1 MQSSNFSEESA
12 HTSLVTLRDYLR
24 VLFRQKAVV
33 LTAIFT
39 VLITVFIG
47 LTLKTPVYEAQV
59 KMLISAEKLVQA
71 PYSRDITGGRN
82 DQEAQTQSEIAKSAP
97 VLERAVRALG
107 LNQKPKDYA
116 KRYASPIKSKLIDFI
131 LRLKKNQ
138 GARYTPKQLE
148 LLAFRGAVEDLRK
161 RIEVEPIRAT
171 NLFVI
176 RVQDF
181 DPIGAATIANVV
193 SRSYVIFDQEQQ
205 LADLALKYGDKHP
218 TVIQLKD
225 NIYKMAKRLRGIPL
239 SNIEAIGP
247 ATVKV
252 IEQARVPLEPAGPRK
267 LIVMVLG
274 LGMSIF
280 LGLMLA
286 FVFEYMDPTF
296 KSPREVEAELAL
308 PFLGSIPRR
317 GFMDK
322 LLVQPAQK
330 KSVYAHYYQIL
341 ADELYLLVKSRKVK
355 TILVTSSSTKEGISA
370 VVANLG
376 AFLSQK
382 AGHRV
387 LLVDANLRHPGLHE
401 LLKIENTA
409 GWAEVI
415 EGKAAL
421 KDVIHDQG
429 QNLHVIT
436 AGKTGLNPVILL
448 DSGKVKELL
457 EEVQQKY
464 EVVLMDC
471 PDFTGFKDALVLSGH
486 TDATVVVVSEGL
498 TRRQIIKITLR
509 PLVERKANVLGVV
522 LNNRTFP
529 IPKFIYER
537 V

>member
-1 MQSSNFSEESA
+1 MESFNFSEASA
-12 HTSLVTLRDYLR
+12 HTSFVTLRDYLR

-39 VLITVFIG
+39 VLITVFIS

-59 KMLISAEKLVQA
+59 KMLISAAKLVQA
-71 PYSRDITGGRN
+71 PYSRDIPGNRN
-82 DQEAQTQSEIAKSAP
+82 DQEALTQSEIAKSAP

-107 LNQKPKDYA
+107 LKQKPEDYE
-116 KRYASPIKSKLIDFI
+116 KRYASPIKCKLIDFM
-131 LRLKKNQ
+131 LRLKKTQ
-138 GARYTPKQLE
+138 GVRYTPKQQQ

-161 RIEVEPIRAT
+161 RIKVEPIRAT
-171 NLFVI
+171 NLFTI
-176 RVQDF
+176 SVQDF
-181 DPIGAATIANVV
+181 DPIGAAAIVNVV

-218 TVIQLKD
+218 TIIQLKD
-225 NIYKMAKRLRGIPL
+225 NIDKMAKRLRGNPL

-247 ATVKV
+247 ATVKI
-252 IEQARVPLEPAGPRK
+252 IEQARVPLQPTGPRK
-267 LIVMVLG
+267 LIVMALG
-274 LGMSIF
+274 LFMSIF

-308 PFLGSIPRR
+308 PFLGSIPRQ
-317 GFMDK
+317 GFMAK
-322 LLVQPAQK
+322 LTAKK
-330 KSVYAHYYQIL
+330 KSAYAHYYQML
-341 ADELYLLVKSRKVK
+341 ADELYLLVKDRKVK

-376 AFLSQK
+376 ALLSQK

-387 LLVDANLRHPGLHE
+387 LLVDANLRHPGLHK

-429 QNLHVIT
+429 QNLHMIT
-436 AGKTGLNPVILL
+436 AGTTGLNPVILL

-457 EEVQQKY
+457 EEVRKEY

-471 PDFTGFKDALVLSGH
+471 SDLTGFKDALVLSAH
-486 TDATVVVVSEGL
+486 TDATVVVVSEGF
-498 TRRQIIKITLR
+498 TRRQILKITLR
-509 PLVERKANVLGVV
+509 PLVERKVNILGVV

>member
-1 MQSSNFSEESA
+1 MEASNFSGDSA
-12 HTSLVTLRDYLR
+12 HASSVTLRDYLR

-33 LTAIFT
+33 LTVIFT

-47 LTLKTPVYEAQV
+47 LILKTPVYEAQV
-59 KMLISAEKLVQA
+59 KMLISAAKLVQA
-71 PYSRDITGGRN
+71 PYSRDIAGGRN
-82 DQEAQTQSEIAKSAP
+82 DQETLTQSEIAKSAP
-97 VLERAVRALG
+97 VLERAVQALG
-107 LNQKPKDYA
+107 LHQKPEDYE
-116 KRYASPIKSKLIDFI
+116 KHYASPIKCKLIDFM
-131 LRLKKNQ
+131 LRLKKTQ
-138 GARYTPKQLE
+138 GARYTPKQQQ
-148 LLAFRGAVEDLRK
+148 LLAFRGAVEALRK
-161 RIEVEPIRAT
+161 RIKVEPIRAT
-171 NLFVI
+171 NLFTI

-181 DPIGAATIANVV
+181 DSIGAAAIANVV

-205 LADLALKYGDKHP
+205 LADLALKYGDKHT

-225 NIYKMAKRLRGIPL
+225 NIDQMAKRLRGNPL

-252 IEQARVPLEPAGPRK
+252 IEQARVPLKPTGPRK
-267 LIVMVLG
+267 LIVMALG
-274 LGMSIF
+274 LLMSIF

-286 FVFEYMDPTF
+286 FVFEYMDPAF

-308 PFLGSIPRR
+308 PYLGSIPRR

-322 LLVQPAQK
+322 LLVQTARK
-330 KSVYAHYYQIL
+330 KSAYAHYYQIL
-341 ADELYLLVKSRKVK
+341 ADELYLLVKNRKVK
-355 TILVTSSSTKEGISA
+355 TVLVTSSAAKEGISA

-376 AFLSQK
+376 ALLSQG

-387 LLVDANLRHPGLHE
+387 LLVDANLRHPGLHK
-401 LLKIENTA
+401 LLKIENPA

-415 EGKAAL
+415 EGRAAL

-436 AGKTGLNPVILL
+436 AGRTGLNPVILL

-457 EEVQQKY
+457 EEVQQEY

-471 PDFTGFKDALVLSGH
+471 PNLTGFKDALVLSAH
-486 TDATVVVVSEGL
+486 TDATMVVVSEGL
-498 TRRQIIKITLR
+498 TRRQILKIALQ
-509 PLVERKANVLGVV
+509 PLVNRKANILGVV